1 MTPNRKPSRR
11 PTASRYRSR
20 STRYGAPRPVG
31 TVGGGQGGIMGQGS
45 SVGLW

>member
-1 MTPNRKPSRR
+1 MTQNRKPSRR

-20 STRYGAPRPVG
+20 ATRYARPVSP
-31 TVGGGQGGIMGQGS
+31 VGGGQGGIMGQGS